1 MEPFLLLG
9 LIITIGFLSYILYAQ
24 TRIPEVLILIILGFI
39 LGPIMHVIAAETILS
54 LAPLVSTLAL
64 IVIIFENG
72 LSLDIIKLVH
82 GIFAA
87 SLFTIFVVMLSVI
100 FVALSFSLALGWP
113 WMHSILLGLACAGT
127 TTVTTVALLKKINVK
142 KEVKNLLAMESIGND
157 IILIVT
163 AVTLIQFIKYDTLSL
178 TAPVLTMIKVVSVG
192 AVFGA
197 VSGGIWVYVLSHLLA
212 PRLAYISTIGVLLVL
227 YDITQMVEGN
237 GAVAALLF
245 SLILGNA
252 KKLNKKMEF
261 GGKYTYLTLL
271 KEIHFNISFLVSTFF
286 FVMLGIIFKT
296 EVLTWTTIFYATILL
311 GLLLAARWIGAVFL
325 AWLHADIKKYTTLIT
340 MLMPRGLVAS
350 VLAFLPLKEGIIIP
364 YFSELVLITIVATT
378 IAANIGVMTYQK
390 GK

>member
-24 TRIPEVLILIILGFI
+24 TRIPEVLILIILGFV

-82 GIFAA
+82 GIFSA
-87 SLFTIFVVMLSVI
+87 SLFTIFVVITSVT
-100 FVALSFSLALGWP
+100 FVALFFSLLLGWA
-113 WMHSILLGLACAGT
+113 WAHSILLGLACAGT
-127 TTVTTVALLKKINVK
+127 TTVTTVALLNKVKVK

-192 AVFGA
+192 VVFGA
-197 VSGGIWVYVLSHLLA
+197 VSGSIWVYVLSHLLA

-286 FVMLGIIFKT
+286 FVMLGIIFKA

-325 AWLHADIKKYTTLIT
+325 AWLHTDIKKYTTLIT